1 MYISKSR
8 YCSAVQCPK
17 ILWLKMH
24 KPELFDESVMN
35 QSTLSAGNDVGD
47 LAMGLFG
54 PYIEVPYGDLSEM
67 IARTKELL
75 DVQTPIICE
84 ASFSYSGCFCSVDI
98 LRRCGNTY
106 EIYEVKS
113 STEVKD
119 IYLDDVSYQQ
129 YVLHKCGLEIS
140 RVSIVHINNRYVR
153 HGELELKKLFKI
165 VDVTEQSSAKQKEV
179 EDRLAFLSDYLNQEE
194 EPDCVYGDQCSNPYT
209 CGFAAHC
216 IGELPSP
223 SVFDIANFRRKMDF
237 YRQGILSFEDVLHT
251 GVLKGKQLMQVEH
264 ELKDLP
270 AAINKEGIREILKEF
285 TYPLYFLDF
294 ETFQSPIPLFDY
306 SRPYQQIPFMYSLH
320 WIEREGDDFHQTV
333 SLSYPGNDPRRTIAE
348 DLCHDIPKGVCTLAY
363 NMGFEKGRIR
373 ELATLYPDLA
383 DHLMDIHD
391 NMRDLMIPFQKG
403 WYYNKAMEG
412 SYSIKYVLPALYPD
426 DPELDY
432 QNLEGVHNGGE
443 ASETYLAMWNMTDEE
458 IAKKCQELS
467 KYCGLDTYAMVKV
480 WQKLKEL
487 YE

>member
-1 MYISKSR
+1 M
-8 YCSAVQCPK
+8 
-17 ILWLKMH
+17 
-24 KPELFDESVMN
+24 E
-35 QSTLSAGNDVGD
+35 
-47 LAMGLFG
+47 
-54 PYIEVPYGDLSEM
+54 
-67 IARTKELL
+67 
-75 DVQTPIICE
+75 
-84 ASFSYSGCFCSVDI
+84 
-98 LRRCGNTY
+98 
-106 EIYEVKS
+106 
-113 STEVKD
+113 
-119 IYLDDVSYQQ
+119 
-129 YVLHKCGLEIS
+129 
-140 RVSIVHINNRYVR
+140 
-153 HGELELKKLFKI
+153 
-165 VDVTEQSSAKQKEV
+165 
-179 EDRLAFLSDYLNQEE
+179 
-194 EPDCVYGDQCSNPYT
+194 
-209 CGFAAHC
+209 
-216 IGELPSP
+216 
-223 SVFDIANFRRKMDF
+223 F
-237 YRQGILSFEDVLHT
+237 YRQGILSFEDVLNT

-264 ELKDLP
+264 ELNDLP

-320 WIEREGDDFHQTV
+320 WIEKEGDDLHQTV
-333 SLSYPGNDPRRTIAE
+333 SLSYPGSDPRRTIAE

-373 ELATLYPDLA
+373 ELAALYPDLA

-412 SYSIKYVLPALYPD
+412 SYSIKNVLPALYPD